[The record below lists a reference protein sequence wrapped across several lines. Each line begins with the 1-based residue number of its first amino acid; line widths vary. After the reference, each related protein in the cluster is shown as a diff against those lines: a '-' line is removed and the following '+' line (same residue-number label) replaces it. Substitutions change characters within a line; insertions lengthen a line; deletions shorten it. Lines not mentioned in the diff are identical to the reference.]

1 MKITSYSDLDPYF
14 SDFQWSEARKD
25 QSALFITG
33 AEFQA
38 HFLYFA
44 GHTSQKRQAL
54 AECVE
59 LFNRHFAEHL
69 EWGGYYDENGD
80 GHYAEYK
87 DPQMPTIRQVIAQ
100 NKDPDDFIEWYCA
113 SGDRDEAPEYMIS
126 AMTNRDWEGHNLYCS
141 EIKFCVPNKL
151 IFEPEMKKVLLDM
164 IDTFIEKLGVY
175 HAVAGIQS
183 VLPYRP
189 QGVGDY
195 ARLQAERFLG
205 IYMGADSTE
214 RNLIRNGIKSIDWFT
229 YISNTLAQRI
239 CSLTMF
245 PKYCELLK
253 VKVQQKPHGFQFLL
267 EEFPQILPQAEP
279 IPDSYFNLNKALRP
293 LRNGAYWAI
302 SKDVG
307 KNYKVLD
314 TDATRKW
321 IRRLDA
327 PGIFPD
333 QGYYKEVPPKD
344 KAVYLETGKA
354 CKVAGVYRYDD
365 ELDIDGK
372 PVHAGHVKRTD
383 YEENYTSDYRQHVV
397 LLVGDIAP
405 RFLAF
410 FDHAELKEAKTV
422 KWHLVSEIIKVE

>member
-1 MKITSYSDLDPYF
+1 
-14 SDFQWSEARKD
+14 
-25 QSALFITG
+25 
-33 AEFQA
+33 
-38 HFLYFA
+38 
-44 GHTSQKRQAL
+44 
-54 AECVE
+54 
-59 LFNRHFAEHL
+59 
-69 EWGGYYDENGD
+69 
-80 GHYAEYK
+80 
-87 DPQMPTIRQVIAQ
+87 
-100 NKDPDDFIEWYCA
+100 
-113 SGDRDEAPEYMIS
+113 MIS

-372 PVHAGHVKRTD
+372 PVHAGHVNRTD

-422 KWHLVSEIIKVE
+422 KWHLVSEIIKVD

>member
-1 MKITSYSDLDPYF
+1 
-14 SDFQWSEARKD
+14 
-25 QSALFITG
+25 
-33 AEFQA
+33 
-38 HFLYFA
+38 
-44 GHTSQKRQAL
+44 
-54 AECVE
+54 
-59 LFNRHFAEHL
+59 
-69 EWGGYYDENGD
+69 
-80 GHYAEYK
+80 
-87 DPQMPTIRQVIAQ
+87 
-100 NKDPDDFIEWYCA
+100 
-113 SGDRDEAPEYMIS
+113 MIS

-327 PGIFPD
+327 PDIFPD
-333 QGYYKEVPPKD
+333 RGHRRVVCAVDLCSGSKTRRAQGN
-344 KAVYLETGKA
+344 
-354 CKVAGVYRYDD
+354 R
-365 ELDIDGK
+365 
-372 PVHAGHVKRTD
+372 GHVNRHRD
-383 YEENYTSDYRQHVV
+383 PA
-397 LLVGDIAP
+397 G
-405 RFLAF
+405 
-410 FDHAELKEAKTV
+410 
-422 KWHLVSEIIKVE
+422 